1 MPRFTTDSGE
11 TVDISINASQANTRE
26 RPLDVDP
33 RFRDHNAEARGRGA
47 KVLNQREARVKV
59 YRGNSM
65 SSVPV
70 SQAAFMLGQG
80 FTSEPTKPP
89 TPLPFICGVETLEGG
104 ICQKALRTD
113 RDRVNHIRAAHGDV
127 APWILS
133 DEDMLKARGKVVIP
147 RASYGEDP
155 RVAVLEGKV
164 NELLELL
171 RKANTPVAQTIAAE
185 LIEDLQVA
193 ETGADE
199 FADEFTDTPATDNG
213 VELVDFA
220 TPVHTCK
227 PRGRFGKII
236 DGCPACE
243 VKKREKHVDEN

>member
-1 MPRFTTDSGE
+1 MPKFTTDSGE
-11 TVDISINASQANTRE
+11 SIDISVVMSQADTRE

-33 RFRDHNAEARGRGA
+33 RYRDRNAESKGRGA
-47 KVLNQREARVKV
+47 KVINQREPRVKV
-59 YRGNSM
+59 YRGNSE
-65 SSVPV
+65 SIIPV
-70 SQAAFMLGQG
+70 SQAGFMLSQG
-80 FTSEPTKPP
+80 FTAEPTKPP
-89 TPLPFICGVETLEGG
+89 TPLPFICGVETLEGT
-104 ICQKALRTD
+104 ICEKALRTD
-113 RDRVNHIRAAHGDV
+113 RDRVNHIRAAHGDL

-133 DEDMLKARGKVVIP
+133 EEDMMKARGKVVIP

-171 RKANTPVAQTIAAE
+171 RKTNTPVAQTIAAE
-185 LIEDLQVA
+185 LVEDLQVA
-193 ETGADE
+193 ETGAAE
-199 FADEFTDTPATDNG
+199 FMNEDNEVPDNV
-213 VELVDFA
+213 VELVDFS
-220 TPVHTCK
+220 TPIHTCK